1 MHTIPRLPAPQP
13 VPIAVPVNLPHH
25 LPPSPQESRMSSWS
39 HLTRRATAALAAA
52 ALALLGLLAVDAA
65 PAEAVRPPGILHRD
79 RAVRAE
85 RAHRRGRVPRL
96 HLRPGPVP
104 ALEVRDRLGG
114 CTARQYILKRDGQNV
129 VTSDG
134 CQPTSG
140 NWQSDFDNTWTTT
153 VSNATI
159 DHVVALSEAWASGA
173 WAWTT
178 AERQAFAN
186 DINSPQL
193 WIATTSA
200 NSSKSDYDP
209 AEWMPSNSAV
219 RCDYV
224 KAWTHVKYLYDLTVD
239 SSEKT
244 AIQSHLTNYC
254 GSSGGDPTGCSGSNT
269 TAGTI
274 TEGGTITRAITLS
287 CNGSASSTSS
297 VTVSI
302 THPYYGDIQVQLRAP
317 DGTVRTV
324 QASSSATGNF
334 GSRSYS
340 LNLSSEAR
348 SGTWTLLVTDTYN
361 GGSTGTFNSWSLS
374 I

>member
-1 MHTIPRLPAPQP
+1 
-13 VPIAVPVNLPHH
+13 
-25 LPPSPQESRMSSWS
+25 MSSWTR
-39 HLTRRATAALAAA
+39 LTRRATAAFAAA

-65 PAEAVRPPGILHRD
+65 PAEAVRPPGIPSTATAQSELNALTVAAESHGSTYDRD
-79 RAVRAE
+79 LFPHWKSVS
-85 RAHRRGRVPRL
+85 GT
-96 HLRPGPVP
+96 GS
-104 ALEVRDRLGG
+104 

-209 AEWMPSNSAV
+209 AEWMPSNSSV

-224 KAWTHVKYLYDLTVD
+224 KAWTHVKYLYDLTID
-239 SSEKT
+239 SAEKT

-254 GSSGGDPTGCSGSNT
+254 GSSGGTPTGCTGSNT

-274 TEGGTITRAITLS
+274 TEGGTITRAISLS
-287 CNGSASSTSS
+287 CTGSASSASS
-297 VTVSI
+297 VTVNV
-302 THPYYGDIQVQLRAP
+302 THPYYGDIQVQLQAP

-324 QASSSATGNF
+324 QASSSSTGNF
-334 GSRSYS
+334 GSRTYS

-348 SGTWTLLVTDTYN
+348 SGTWTLLVTDTYS